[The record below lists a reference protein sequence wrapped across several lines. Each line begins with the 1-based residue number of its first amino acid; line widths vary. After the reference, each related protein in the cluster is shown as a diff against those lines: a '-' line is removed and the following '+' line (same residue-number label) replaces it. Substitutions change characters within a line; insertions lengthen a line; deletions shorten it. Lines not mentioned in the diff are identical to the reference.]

1 MSESGENLS
10 FGHYFCS
17 FALIMKAFF
26 IKHKKLTI
34 TLAALFLLL
43 VVFVCL
49 PIPCFQDPF
58 STVLTA
64 KNGELLGAKI
74 ADDGQWRFPA
84 SNCYSKKY
92 VACLLEYED
101 QQFFRHPGFNPVS
114 FVEAFV
120 QNIKAGEVVR
130 GGSTISM
137 QVVRMA
143 RHNKPRTYWEKMV
156 EVVLAMRLELHYSK
170 SEILNLYAANA
181 PFGGNVVG
189 IDAAAWR
196 YFHTTPDELTWA
208 EAATLAVLPNSPA
221 LIHPGRS
228 RDKLKSKRDELLQRM
243 PQSNVHAP
251 KHFELPKLSDEDAEL
266 AQMENIPDRPYEMPM
281 LAYHYLSDAE
291 KRHKGEQVNSTIR
304 YDLQVAVMEI
314 MKRHYEA
321 NSLNQIENAAVF
333 VYDYLNEEKVAYL
346 GNNLDAN
353 DAAMVDMVKAQRST
367 GSILKPFLF
376 AAMLDDGTLT
386 TEMVLPDVPM
396 SLSGFTPKNYSG
408 EYWGA
413 VSARQALQN
422 SLNAPFVYL
431 LREYGQPRFHALLK
445 ELQISGIVFDAEHYG
460 LSLIVGGAEASLYD
474 LVKAYGKMGR
484 KLAVEVDENF
494 NEPVDA
500 KIVPF
505 SAEAI
510 AETFDVM
517 TGLARPGDQIGWGG
531 FSSSK
536 RVAWKTGTSFGFRD
550 AWAIGLTDRYVIGV
564 WVGNSD
570 GEGRPGL
577 TGTGSAAPI
586 LFDVVGKIDGS
597 YTYPATTSRGID
609 MEICAES
616 GYPKSDVCQHVDTIR
631 MPNVESKMG
640 VCPYHKKV
648 FLDATRQ
655 FQVQPD
661 CYPVDQKCYDVF
673 YVLPP
678 VMEWFYKRHS
688 PKYHPLPAFYPGCGP
703 SRPDDVM
710 AFVYPKSDA
719 KVTIPIGIK
728 GDRQQVIFEIAHR
741 NPQKTVFW
749 SLNDKFIGETRL
761 NHQMPIDVE
770 KGTYE
775 LRCVDEDGVELYRK
789 LVVM

>member
-1 MSESGENLS
+1 MKV
-10 FGHYFCS
+10 FFC
-17 FALIMKAFF
+17 
-26 IKHKKLTI
+26 KHKKLTI
-34 TLAALFLLL
+34 ILAAIFLLF
-43 VVFVCL
+43 VIFVC
-49 PIPCFQDPF
+49 IPVPSFDDPY

-84 SNCYSKKY
+84 TNCYSDKY

-101 QQFFRHPGFNPVS
+101 QQFFHHPGFNPAS
-114 FVEAFV
+114 FVEALV
-120 QNIKAGEVVR
+120 QNIKAGKVVR
-130 GGSTISM
+130 GGSTITM
-137 QVVRMA
+137 QVVRLS
-143 RHNKPRTYWEKMV
+143 RGDKPRTYWEKMV

-170 SEILNLYAANA
+170 REILDLYAANA

-189 IDAAAWR
+189 IDAASWR
-196 YFHTTPDELTWA
+196 YFHTTPDRLSWG

-221 LIHPGRS
+221 LIHLGRS
-228 RDKLKSKRDELLQRM
+228 REVLEMKRNELLERM
-243 PQSNVHAP
+243 SDS
-251 KHFELPKLSDEDAEL
+251 KTFLPRRMNLPRLSVEDSEL
-266 AQMENIPDRPYEMPM
+266 AQMEEIPPKPYDMPM
-281 LAYHYLSDAE
+281 WAYHYLSDFE
-291 KRHKGEQVNSTIR
+291 KTKKGQHIHSDIDFE
-304 YDLQVAVMEI
+304 LQREVLEI
-314 MKRHYEA
+314 MRRHYES
-321 NSLNQIENAAVF
+321 NTLNQIENAAVY
-333 VYDYLNEEKVAYL
+333 VVDYLDQKVVAYV
-346 GNNLDAN
+346 GNNMNAN

-376 AAMLDDGTLT
+376 AAMLDDGSLLPD
-386 TEMVLPDVPM
+386 MVLPDVPM

-413 VSARQALQN
+413 VTAREALQN
-422 SLNAPFVYL
+422 SLNAPFVHL
-431 LREYGQPRFHALLK
+431 LRIYGQQRFHALLK
-445 ELQISGIVFDAEHYG
+445 ELPLSGIVFDADHYG
-460 LSLIVGGAEASLYD
+460 LSLIVGGGEASLFD
-474 LVKAYGKMGR
+474 ITNAYARMGR
-484 KLAVEVDENF
+484 KLADEVNEGFSADEPA
-494 NEPVDA
+494 ES
-500 KIVPF
+500 PF

-517 TGLARPGDQIGWGG
+517 TGLTRPGSQTGWGG

-550 AWAIGLTDRYVIGV
+550 AWAVGLTDRYAIGV

-577 TGTGSAAPI
+577 SGVGSAAPV
-586 LFDVVGKIDGS
+586 LFDVVGKLKGS
-597 YTYPATTSRGID
+597 YTYPAHTSRCV
-609 MEICAES
+609 EIEVCAQS
-616 GYPKSDVCQHVDTIR
+616 GYPKSDCCPETKRVKVT
-631 MPNVESKMG
+631 NVENMTG

-648 FLDATRQ
+648 FLDSTRQ
-655 FQVQPD
+655 FQVSPD
-661 CYPVDQKCYDVF
+661 CYPVNQKCYDVF

-678 VMEWFYKRHS
+678 VMEWFYKKHS
-688 PKYHPLPAFYPGCGP
+688 SLYHALPAFYPGCGA
-703 SRPDDVM
+703 SHPDDVM

-789 LVVM
+789 LVVL